1 MRPIDDMQRQAVDLF
16 CASDIS
22 LKNELHYGIIRLDK
36 LEFDYL
42 QLLVASLQCHNG
54 GIATVVFDRI
64 RLSKNERWN
73 QL

>member
-1 MRPIDDMQRQAVDLF
+1 MRSGCVLQKEVDQF
-16 CASDIS
+16 QYVKRI
-22 LKNELHYGIIRLDK
+22 EK